1 VQVNLSREAPEL
13 TVGVNNDP
21 ETISVHCNSGALQLD
36 FQENVISESDE
47 LMASK
52 AVHVLDDT
60 CGLHLL
66 SAGVFVRC

>member
-1 VQVNLSREAPEL
+1 
-13 TVGVNNDP
+13 VGVNNDP
-21 ETISVHCNSGALQLD
+21 EAITVHCDSGALQLD
-36 FQENVISESDE
+36 SQENVISESDE

-52 AVHVLDDT
+52 AVHDSFVLDGT